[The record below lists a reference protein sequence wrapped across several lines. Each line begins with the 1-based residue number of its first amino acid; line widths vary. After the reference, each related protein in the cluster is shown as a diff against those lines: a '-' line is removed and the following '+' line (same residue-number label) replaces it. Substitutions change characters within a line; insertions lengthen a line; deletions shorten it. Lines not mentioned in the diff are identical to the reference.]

1 MGPNR
6 QICIM
11 RIGQKY
17 IAVSVCKDQIRF
29 LTEIPEDQLAPAD
42 TELGKRQ
49 REYLQNNSRR
59 EVTITDPEQIAEIL
73 ANSASDDMVQINQMA
88 EVYQGINIAVY
99 VSGTEDTGAVS
110 EDDLRDS
117 VNSMEENEISQTYTV
132 DAGQNALYDGEYA
145 ADYEMDESG
154 QYGIYQRSFRYG
166 KVPEFVKSTFGLTP
180 ELMRLN
186 RVFAY

>member
-1 MGPNR
+1 
-6 QICIM
+6 
-11 RIGQKY
+11 
-17 IAVSVCKDQIRF
+17 
-29 LTEIPEDQLAPAD
+29 
-42 TELGKRQ
+42 
-49 REYLQNNSRR
+49 
-59 EVTITDPEQIAEIL
+59 
-73 ANSASDDMVQINQMA
+73 MVQINQMA

-99 VSGTEDTGAVS
+99 VSSTENTGAVS

-117 VNSMEENEISQTYTV
+117 VNSMEENEIGQTYTV
-132 DAGQNALYDGEYA
+132 DAGQNVLYDGEYA

-186 RVFAY
+186 RVFAYLKSCLELIQGCKRLTFSPVGAKIKGNVAVQPVYVFDAKTG